1 MKTHAVETPKL
12 HFAPSGTEA
21 GVRPGPI
28 REPQEARG
36 GRGVP
41 RWSEAGKATTKPRR
55 ALRLEVSSRSPAA
68 PFTGSV
74 AGWEATRESEE
85 MKLRAR
91 TTGAEPIYSSDNY
104 TEDELGGSGDY
115 DSMKE
120 PCFRDENAHFN
131 RIFLPTVYSIIFL
144 TGIVGN
150 GLVILVMG
158 YQKKLRSMTD
168 KYRLHLSVA
177 DLLFVLTLPFWAVD
191 AVANWYFGNFL
202 CKAVHVIYTVNL
214 YSSVLILAFISLDR
228 YLAIVH
234 ATNSQRPR
242 KLLAEKVVY
251 VGVWIPALLLTIPDL
266 IFANIKEVE
275 DKYACDRF
283 YPNDLWVVVFQ
294 FQHIMVGLILPG
306 IVILS
311 CYCIIISK
319 LSHSKGY
326 QKRKALKTTVILILA
341 FFACWL
347 PYYIGIS
354 IDSFILLEIITQ
366 GCEFQNTVHKWISIT
381 EALAF
386 FHCCLNP
393 ILYAFLGAK
402 FKTSAQ
408 HALTSVSRGS
418 SLKILSKGKRDSLL
432 HLVPRTGIICPE
444 GDLRHSGFLLKN
456 GFQQTCGKLKGQ
468 EIRPRFVGRPLSRC
482 QSPETEGDCLRMAS
496 SFGTA
501 GEQTCGR
508 HDRPLSA
515 KAVQSSP

>member
-1 MKTHAVETPKL
+1 MDNVTPD
-12 HFAPSGTEA
+12 
-21 GVRPGPI
+21 
-28 REPQEARG
+28 REGQVK
-36 GRGVP
+36 VP
-41 RWSEAGKATTKPRR
+41 NVDEGKASSGEKPFHRKLYSLLDNQKR
-55 ALRLEVSSRSPAA
+55 ITIIAAKLLEQFA
-68 PFTGSV
+68 FTAFYKQLHNIS
-74 AGWEATRESEE
+74 
-85 MKLRAR
+85 K
-91 TTGAEPIYSSDNY
+91 DNY
-104 TEDELGGSGDY
+104 TEDDLGSGDY
-115 DSMKE
+115 DSTKE
-120 PCFRDENAHFN
+120 PCFREENAHFN

-191 AVANWYFGNFL
+191 AVANWYFGKFL

-251 VGVWIPALLLTIPDL
+251 VGVWIPALLLTIPDF
-266 IFANIKEVE
+266 IFANVREADGRYI
-275 DKYACDRF
+275 CDRF
-283 YPNDLWVVVFQ
+283 YPSDLWLVVFQ
-294 FQHIMVGLILPG
+294 FQHIVVGLILPG

-354 IDSFILLEIITQ
+354 IDSFILLEIIQQ
-366 GCEFQNTVHKWISIT
+366 GLINARTFSFYEQIFSAITTVAVAAGCFLHSQHIYLNGCFKGDITNVSTGEMKATRSLRIHVTVSNGTDGQREGQRVFIALRHFQNMREEVFLDNFAKCGESTQRDGIVLSQHFPG
-381 EALAF
+381 L
-386 FHCCLNP
+386 HCFAENS
-393 ILYAFLGAK
+393 YAY
-402 FKTSAQ
+402 
-408 HALTSVSRGS
+408 
-418 SLKILSKGKRDSLL
+418 KILLQVKNLSDEDSIVL
-432 HLVPRTGIICPE
+432 
-444 GDLRHSGFLLKN
+444 
-456 GFQQTCGKLKGQ
+456 
-468 EIRPRFVGRPLSRC
+468 
-482 QSPETEGDCLRMAS
+482 
-496 SFGTA
+496 
-501 GEQTCGR
+501 
-508 HDRPLSA
+508 
-515 KAVQSSP
+515 

>member
-1 MKTHAVETPKL
+1 PEE
-12 HFAPSGTEA
+12 S
-21 GVRPGPI
+21 
-28 REPQEARG
+28 
-36 GRGVP
+36 
-41 RWSEAGKATTKPRR
+41 KPE
-55 ALRLEVSSRSPAA
+55 L
-68 PFTGSV
+68 
-74 AGWEATRESEE
+74 
-85 MKLRAR
+85 
-91 TTGAEPIYSSDNY
+91 IYTSDNY
-104 TEDELGGSGDY
+104 TEEMGSGDY
-115 DSMKE
+115 DSIKE
-120 PCFRDENAHFN
+120 PCFREENAHFN
-131 RIFLPTVYSIIFL
+131 RIFLPTIYSIIFL

-177 DLLFVLTLPFWAVD
+177 DLLFVITLPFWAVD

-234 ATNSQRPR
+234 ATNSQKPR

-251 VGVWIPALLLTIPDL
+251 VGVWIPALLLTIPDF
-266 IFANIKEVE
+266 IFASVSEADDRYI
-275 DKYACDRF
+275 CDRF

-319 LSHSKGY
+319 LSHSKGH

-354 IDSFILLEIITQ
+354 IDSFILLEIIKQ
-366 GCEFQNTVHKWISIT
+366 GCEFENTVHKWISIT

-418 SLKILSKGKRDSLL
+418 SLKILSKGKR
-432 HLVPRTGIICPE
+432 G
-444 GDLRHSGFLLKN
+444 GHSS
-456 GFQQTCGKLKGQ
+456 
-468 EIRPRFVGRPLSRC
+468 VS
-482 QSPETEGDCLRMAS
+482 TESESS
-496 SFGTA
+496 SF
-501 GEQTCGR
+501 
-508 HDRPLSA
+508 H
-515 KAVQSSP
+515 SS

>member
-1 MKTHAVETPKL
+1 MAGDQAVTLDGGL
-12 HFAPSGTEA
+12 HYLPDNF
-21 GVRPGPI
+21 
-28 REPQEARG
+28 
-36 GRGVP
+36 
-41 RWSEAGKATTKPRR
+41 
-55 ALRLEVSSRSPAA
+55 
-68 PFTGSV
+68 
-74 AGWEATRESEE
+74 
-85 MKLRAR
+85 
-91 TTGAEPIYSSDNY
+91 SD
-104 TEDELGGSGDY
+104 EGMGSGDY
-115 DSMKE
+115 DSIKE

-131 RIFLPTVYSIIFL
+131 RIFLPTIYSIIFV

-191 AVANWYFGNFL
+191 AAQTEWYFGKFL
-202 CKAVHVIYTVNL
+202 CKAIHVIYKVNL

-251 VGVWIPALLLTIPDL
+251 VGVWLPALLLAIPDF
-266 IFANIKEVE
+266 IFAKVNVVD
-275 DKYACDRF
+275 DKYLCDCL
-283 YPNDLWVVVFQ
+283 YPNGLWEVVFH
-294 FQHIMVGLILPG
+294 FQHIIVGFILPG

-326 QKRKALKTTVILILA
+326 QKRKALKTTVILILT

-347 PYYIGIS
+347 PYYVGLS
-354 IDSFILLEIITQ
+354 IDSFILLQIIKQ
-366 GCEFQNTVHKWISIT
+366 GCEFENTLHKWISIT

-418 SLKILSKGKRDSLL
+418 SLKILSKGKR
-432 HLVPRTGIICPE
+432 G
-444 GDLRHSGFLLKN
+444 GHSS
-456 GFQQTCGKLKGQ
+456 
-468 EIRPRFVGRPLSRC
+468 VS
-482 QSPETEGDCLRMAS
+482 TESESS
-496 SFGTA
+496 SF
-501 GEQTCGR
+501 
-508 HDRPLSA
+508 H
-515 KAVQSSP
+515 SS